1 MVRVDRAIKKAGL
14 KARMVLQIHDE
25 LLLEVPENE
34 IEMVQQLLKEEMENT
49 VQLSVPLT
57 IECSYG
63 KNWLEAH

>member
-1 MVRVDRAIKKAGL
+1 M
-14 KARMVLQIHDE
+14 MVLQIHDE

-34 IEMVQQLLKEEMENT
+34 IERLQLLLKEEMENP